1 MSSKLFRTTARSAF
15 AEAEAAMQRGLTL
28 DAVVASCLIVPSA
41 TEAGVYD
48 FYGDVLY
55 YDSAGYLFYCVR
67 QVPVSAEAIVVE
79 CWCQQTCGG
88 GHAPPELMYTVSCP
102 TLVDV
107 AHVLLRD
114 QGQPY
119 GCQAWGKDSGFAAI
133 APTVHAALRAR
144 DHSLL
149 RRASRSAVT
158 LLFENLQDMVKHRK
172 DPVQSSAHWFCD
184 ALESAGLALAD
195 LDDLETYFASK
206 QGDVSAMMRDGEA
219 LWPPCLLTAANHW
232 APVSVEPL

>member
-1 MSSKLFRTTARSAF
+1 MSSELFQTTARSAF
-15 AEAEAAMQRGLTL
+15 AEAEAAMRRGLTL

-41 TEAGVYD
+41 TETGVHD

-67 QVPVSAEAIVVE
+67 QVPVSAEALVVE
-79 CWCQQTCGG
+79 CWYQQTCGG
-88 GHAPPELMYTVSCP
+88 GDAPPELMYTVSCP

-107 AHVLLRD
+107 AHVLLTD

-133 APTVHAALRAR
+133 APTVDAALRAR

-149 RRASRSAVT
+149 RRASRSARDVT
-158 LLFENLQDMVKHRK
+158 LLFENLQDMVKHVR
-172 DPVQSSAHWFCD
+172 SSAHWFCD
-184 ALESAGLALAD
+184 ALESAGLAPAD
-195 LDDLETYFASK
+195 LDDLETYFASR
-206 QGDVSAMMRDGEA
+206 QGDASAMMRDGEA